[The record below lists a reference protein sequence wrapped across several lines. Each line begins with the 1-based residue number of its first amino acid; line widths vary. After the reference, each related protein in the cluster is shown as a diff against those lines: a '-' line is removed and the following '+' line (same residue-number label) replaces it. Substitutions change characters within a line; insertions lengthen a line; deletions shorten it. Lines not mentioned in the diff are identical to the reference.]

1 VSVRGIN
8 ESKCVG
14 RRRRGVVS
22 LNFCKLM
29 DR

>member
-1 VSVRGIN
+1 MSGEVETSQAELDLVDL
-8 ESKCVG
+8 
-14 RRRRGVVS
+14 VVS